1 MLKENSPRNLVIIS
15 ALLVIVLI
23 LAGLLLWGSKPS
35 PDDESP
41 PSDDDVVDVD
51 DVVEIIVG
59 AEPVPIP
66 EVFKES
72 LQKLGITGLALIEL
86 DDTGEDET
94 SKVRAIT
101 IDGTYTDLCGPRLKE
116 STGARTCKLDT
127 TVKALVRAVGG
138 SNEGAECY
146 PTATSGDPISCHA
159 TGNNK
164 NTFKWHDKR
173 KSHKECYSSC
183 E

>member
-15 ALLVIVLI
+15 ALLVIVLV

-41 PSDDDVVDVD
+41 PSDDDVVEVTVD
-51 DVVEIIVG
+51 DR
-59 AEPVPIP
+59 PVPIP
-66 EVFKES
+66 EDFKKS
-72 LQKLGITGLALIEL
+72 LQELGITGLALIKL
-86 DDTGEDET
+86 DDTGEDNT
-94 SKVRAIT
+94 GKLRAIT
-101 IDGTYTDLCGPRLKE
+101 IDGTYRDLCGPRLKE

-138 SNEGAECY
+138 SDEGGECY
-146 PTATSGDPISCHA
+146 PTATSGTLTSCHK
-159 TGNNK
+159 TGTNK
-164 NTFKWHDKR
+164 NKFKWHN